1 MSRHILRLASVSFF
15 EKKKKWHL
23 SVNIPRGNHC
33 EPNHNP
39 NTEDGC
45 QSLNEK
51 GHWTVELVQLSGCQD
66 LSIFFIL
73 PLLAKKCHIYA
84 KGMLSLE

>member
-15 EKKKKWHL
+15 EKKKRWHL
-23 SVNIPRGNHC
+23 SVNIPRGYHC
-33 EPNHNP
+33 EPIHNP

-66 LSIFFIL
+66 LSIFLF
-73 PLLAKKCHIYA
+73 Y
-84 KGMLSLE
+84 LS

>member
-1 MSRHILRLASVSFF
+1 M
-15 EKKKKWHL
+15 
-23 SVNIPRGNHC
+23 NIPRGNHR

-45 QSLNEK
+45 QSLIEK

-66 LSIFFIL
+66 LSII
-73 PLLAKKCHIYA
+73 LLAKSHI
-84 KGMLSLE
+84 

>member
-1 MSRHILRLASVSFF
+1 M
-15 EKKKKWHL
+15 
-23 SVNIPRGNHC
+23 NIPRGNHR

-66 LSIFFIL
+66 LSIFFIS
-73 PLLAKKCHIYA
+73 KKPYLSQKHTEF
-84 KGMLSLE
+84 GMKHCILNCKW

>member
-1 MSRHILRLASVSFF
+1 M
-15 EKKKKWHL
+15 
-23 SVNIPRGNHC
+23 NIPRGYHC

-39 NTEDGC
+39 NAEDGC
-45 QSLNEK
+45 QSLIEK

>member
-1 MSRHILRLASVSFF
+1 M
-15 EKKKKWHL
+15 
-23 SVNIPRGNHC
+23 NIPRGKHR

-66 LSIFFIL
+66 LSIFFYFTSLSKKMPYLCQRHAEFGMKHCIL
-73 PLLAKKCHIYA
+73 NCKW
-84 KGMLSLE
+84 

>member
-1 MSRHILRLASVSFF
+1 M
-15 EKKKKWHL
+15 
-23 SVNIPRGNHC
+23 NIPCGNHC
-33 EPNHNP
+33 EPIHNP

-45 QSLNEK
+45 QSLIEK

-66 LSIFFIL
+66 LSIFLIL

>member
-1 MSRHILRLASVSFF
+1 M
-15 EKKKKWHL
+15 
-23 SVNIPRGNHC
+23 NIPRGNHS

-45 QSLNEK
+45 QSLIEK

-66 LSIFFIL
+66 LSIFFYFTSLSKKMPYLCQRHAEFGMKHCIL
-73 PLLAKKCHIYA
+73 NCKW
-84 KGMLSLE
+84 

>member
-1 MSRHILRLASVSFF
+1 M
-15 EKKKKWHL
+15 
-23 SVNIPRGNHC
+23 NIPRGNHC

-45 QSLNEK
+45 QSLIEK

-84 KGMLSLE
+84 KGMLSLES